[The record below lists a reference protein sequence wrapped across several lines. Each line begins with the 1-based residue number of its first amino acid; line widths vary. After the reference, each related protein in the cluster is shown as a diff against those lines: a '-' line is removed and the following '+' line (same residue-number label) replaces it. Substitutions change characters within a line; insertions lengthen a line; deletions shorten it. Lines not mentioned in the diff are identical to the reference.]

1 MESGRH
7 PHHDPTRPA
16 TRPDWTA
23 RLLTIHKPER
33 APALLSALFFFLL
46 LYGYFLLRPLREAM
60 GVQRSMN
67 DLRALFI
74 TTCAVSLLVTLAFA
88 SIVARTERR
97 TFIAIGYRAVIACLA
112 LFILA
117 LLALP
122 DAMKLYSGYVFYVW
136 LSVVNLFMV
145 SVFWAFMND
154 VWTLEQSKRLFAAIG
169 VGGTLGALLGSST
182 AWTLAE
188 HHGPIPQILAAAVC
202 FELAVQTMRRIDT
215 RDQST
220 NTTAPSLPIGGSWI
234 HGAKALATSPYM
246 LGIGLWVV
254 FMAVSSTLLYF
265 TQARLV
271 TDASD
276 ELNTRIALFAQL
288 DMWTQLATLLVQLVV
303 TSRLIKHLGIGLT
316 LCVLPI
322 VTIAGFA
329 VLALAADSPSIEPW
343 QLFAI
348 FAAFNA
354 VHRGTR
360 YAVARP
366 ARETLVAVGTRE
378 EKYKPKPIVDVFLY
392 RAGDVAGTSIDAA
405 LAAIAAGLWG
415 IAFAA
420 APLAALWGAL
430 SIALA
435 LTQSRRA
442 RDQHPEAH
450 HTTTTLTPALS
461 TGATP

>member
-1 MESGRH
+1 MGTRGPLH
-7 PHHDPTRPA
+7 PEP

-23 RLLTIHKPER
+23 RLLTIHRSER
-33 APALLSALFFFLL
+33 TPALLSALFFFLL

-60 GVQRSMN
+60 GVQRSMS

-74 TTCAVSLLVTLAFA
+74 TTCAVSLVITLAFG
-88 SIVARTERR
+88 SLVARTERR

-112 LFILA
+112 LFVLA
-117 LLALP
+117 LLTLP
-122 DAMKLYSGYVFYVW
+122 ESMKLYSGYVFYVW

-154 VWTLEQSKRLFAAIG
+154 VWSLQQSKRLFAAIG

-188 HHGPIPQILAAAVC
+188 HLGPIPQLIAAAVC
-202 FELAVQTMRRIDT
+202 FELAVQTMRRLDT
-215 RDQST
+215 RDQSN
-220 NTTAPSLPIGGSWI
+220 NTTSTSAPIGGSWI
-234 HGAKALATSPYM
+234 QGARTLATSPYM
-246 LGIGLWVV
+246 LGIGLWVT

-288 DMWTQLATLLVQLVV
+288 DMWTQLATLLVQLFV

-316 LCVLPI
+316 LCVLPV
-322 VTIAGFA
+322 VTIAGFT
-329 VLALAADSPSIEPW
+329 VLAFAADSPSIEPW

-354 VHRGTR
+354 IHRGTR

-366 ARETLVAVGTRE
+366 ARETLFAVVSRE
-378 EKYKPKPIVDVFLY
+378 DKYKAKPIVDVFLY

-435 LTQSRRA
+435 CTQSKRA
-442 RDQHPEAH
+442 KEH
-450 HTTTTLTPALS
+450 HAPRASQPPTPNPALS